1 MKHADVTNK
10 VTEIM
15 KDKDDEILEKQFDF
29 GKAERNPYA
38 GKLGKQCLPN
48 SKIVMQVNPDAERI
62 GQIPSDQFGN
72 LSATEPTSKPTAI
85 GGMNRN
91 ELDAE
96 LSKGI
101 ESLQSGK
108 TYTLEEVDAELTK
121 LMDIIL

>member
-1 MKHADVTNK
+1 MKHANVTNK

-15 KDKDDEILEKQFDF
+15 EDKDDEILEKRFDF

-62 GQIPSDQFGN
+62 DQIPSDQFGN
-72 LSATEPTSKPTAI
+72 LSATEPASKPTAI
-85 GGMNRN
+85 GGMSRN

-96 LSKGI
+96 LEKGI
-101 ESLQSGK
+101 ESLRNGRM
-108 TYTLEEVDAELTK
+108 YTLEEVDAELAE
-121 LMDIIL
+121 LVNARL